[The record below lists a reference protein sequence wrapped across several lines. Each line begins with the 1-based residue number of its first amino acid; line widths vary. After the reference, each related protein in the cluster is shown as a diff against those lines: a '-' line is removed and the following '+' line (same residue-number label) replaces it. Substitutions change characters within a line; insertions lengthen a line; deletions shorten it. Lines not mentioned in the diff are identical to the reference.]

1 MVQLKELAELVGARL
16 IGDETLPISRVAPID
31 SAAPGEITFLANP
44 RYAAKLAGCKASA
57 IIVPPGVESAGH
69 NLLVC
74 ANPYLAFAR
83 ILARLQ
89 PPADVPREIMT
100 GAQVHPSA
108 RLGEG
113 VCVHPGCYV
122 GREVAIGRDTILH
135 PGVVLYDGV
144 QIGEACV
151 LHANVVVREGCRLG
165 DRVIVQ
171 PNAVIGSDGFG
182 YAPDGR
188 RYVKIPQ
195 VGIVEIGDDVEIGAA
210 TCIDRAAM
218 SVTRIGRGT
227 KIDNLVQIAHNVLV
241 GEDTIIVSQVGI
253 AGSTRIGDHCTFGG
267 QAGIAGHAKIGNDVT
282 IAARGGVAGDIADGQ
297 VLSGAPAMPHKDWLK
312 ASMTF
317 PKLPEI
323 RRDVQQLKKKLAEL
337 ENLLKEK

>member
-1 MVQLKELAELVGARL
+1 MVRLKELAELVGAQL
-16 IGDETLPISRVAPID
+16 IGDGDCEITRVAPID
-31 SAAPGEITFLANP
+31 QAGPGEITFLANP
-44 RYAAKLAGCKASA
+44 RYATKLGDCRASA
-57 IIVPPGVESAGH
+57 VIVPPGVDNDRH
-69 NLLVC
+69 HLLVC

-83 ILARLQ
+83 ILKRLQ
-89 PPADVPREIMT
+89 PPVDVPREIMA

-108 RLGEG
+108 CLGEG

-122 GREVAIGRDTILH
+122 GRDVSIGRDTILY

-144 QIGEACV
+144 EVGEACV
-151 LHANVVVREGCRLG
+151 LHGNVVVREGCRLG

-227 KIDNLVQIAHNVLV
+227 KIDNLVQIAHNVVV
-241 GEDTIIVSQVGI
+241 GEDTIIVAQVGI

-267 QAGIAGHAKIGNDVT
+267 QAGIAGHAKIGDDVT

-297 VLSGAPAMPHKDWLK
+297 VLSGTPAMPHKDWLK

-323 RRDVQQLKKKLAEL
+323 RRDVQQLKKQLAEL
-337 ENLLKEK
+337 ESLLKEK